1 VHVTRHHHAT
11 TATAVALAATLVGAQ
26 SNPIRFD
33 PVAADSGVRFAL
45 ANAPTPD
52 KRLIE
57 TMPGGLAAFD
67 YNSDGRIDLYFTNG
81 ASGEGFDK
89 TAPRFWNRLFRND
102 GDWRFTDV
110 TESAGLAGATYA
122 IGAAS
127 ADFDNDGDQ
136 DIFVAGLGRNQLF
149 RNDGAGH
156 FIDVA
161 EASGI
166 GPTVWSVAGAWLD
179 YDRDGRLDLF
189 VVNYVQWRPG
199 PQRFC
204 GDRTRDLRVY
214 CHPKYFDGLPNT
226 LYRNKGDGTFEDVT
240 RPSGLGAVIGKGMS
254 AVTLDIEAD
263 GWPDLYVTNDS
274 LPSVLLRNTGKRTF
288 EDIGLLAGVALPGH
302 GRPVSAMG
310 VDAADYDG
318 DGRPDLAVTA
328 LAGETFPLYRNEGGG
343 AFRDAGVSSGL
354 GALTVRR
361 SGWGI
366 VFGDFDNDGEV
377 DLFTANSHVND
388 RIEQFEASTYL
399 EPNRVYRNT
408 GKGRFADVSPTA
420 GDAFQQPAAHR
431 GAVAADFDGDGRLDV
446 ATTALGSLAV
456 LWRNVT
462 KPRHWLQVA
471 LIGTRNPRDGIGAT
485 VRVGGRIAYIST
497 ATSYASSKPPI
508 AHFGLGDATSPP
520 EIEVTWPDGTRQTV
534 KAEVIDRVIAI
545 RQAAR
550 PGVIRRN

>member
-1 VHVTRHHHAT
+1 MRDRQRIPQRLWSGC
-11 TATAVALAATLVGAQ
+11 ALLVGVRLLAPQAPAAQ
-26 SNPIRFD
+26 APPVRFD
-33 PVAADSGVRFAL
+33 RVDPPAGVAFVLDH
-45 ANAPTPD
+45 APTPD

-67 YNSDGRIDLYFTNG
+67 YNGDGRIDLYFTNG
-81 ASGEGFDK
+81 ASGDGFDK
-89 TAPRFWNRLFRND
+89 ASPRFWNRLFRND
-102 GDWRFTDV
+102 GNWQFTDV
-110 TESAGLAGATYA
+110 TERAGVAGATYG

-136 DIFVAGLGRNQLF
+136 DLFVAGVGRNQLF
-149 RNDGAGH
+149 RNDGAGR

-161 EASGI
+161 EASGVSRA
-166 GPTVWSVAGAWLD
+166 VWSVAAVWLD

-240 RPSGLGAVIGKGMS
+240 RASGLSAVVGKGMS
-254 AVTLDIEAD
+254 AATLDVEAD

-274 LPSVLLRNTGKRTF
+274 LPSVLLHNTGKGTF
-288 EDIGLLAGVALPGH
+288 EDVGLLAGVALPGH

-366 VFGDFDNDGEV
+366 AFGDYDNDGAL
-377 DLFTANSHVND
+377 DLFTANAHVND
-388 RIEQFEASTYL
+388 RIEQFEASPYL
-399 EPNRVYRNT
+399 EPNRVYHNA
-408 GKGRFADVSPTA
+408 GAGRFADVSSTV

-431 GAVAADFDGDGRLDV
+431 GAVAADLDGDGRLDV
-446 ATTALGSLAV
+446 VTTALGGPAV

-462 KPRHWLQVA
+462 RPRHWLQVA
-471 LIGTRNPRDGIGAT
+471 LTGTRSPRDGIGAR
-485 VRVGGRIAYIST
+485 VRVGKQVAWITTSA
-497 ATSYASSKPPI
+497 SYASSKPPT
-508 AHFGLGDATSPP
+508 AHFGLGGATTGP
-520 EIEVTWPDGTRQTV
+520 EIELTWPDGTSHKVT
-534 KAEVIDRVIAI
+534 AEGIDRVVTITQPQ
-545 RQAAR
+545 R
-550 PGVIRRN
+550 

>member
-1 VHVTRHHHAT
+1 MRERQRIPQRLWSGC
-11 TATAVALAATLVGAQ
+11 ALLVGVSLLTPQAPAAQ
-26 SNPIRFD
+26 APPIRFD
-33 PVAADSGVRFAL
+33 RVDAPAGVAFVLDH
-45 ANAPTPD
+45 APTPD

-67 YNSDGRIDLYFTNG
+67 YNGDGRIDLYFTNG
-81 ASGEGFDK
+81 ASGDGFDK
-89 TAPRFWNRLFRND
+89 ASPRFWNRLFRND

-110 TESAGLAGATYA
+110 TQHAGVAGATYA

-136 DIFVAGLGRNQLF
+136 DLFVAGVGRNQLF
-149 RNDGAGH
+149 RNDGAGR

-161 EASGI
+161 EPSG
-166 GPTVWSVAGAWLD
+166 VSRAAWSVAGVWLD

-189 VVNYVQWRPG
+189 VVNYVQWRSG

-226 LYRNKGDGTFEDVT
+226 LYRNTGGGTFQDVT
-240 RPSGLGAVIGKGMS
+240 RASGLSTVVGKGMS

-274 LPSVLLRNTGKRTF
+274 VPSVLLRNTGKGTF

-366 VFGDFDNDGEV
+366 VFSDFDNDGAV
-377 DLFTANSHVND
+377 DLFTANAHVND
-388 RIEQFEASTYL
+388 RIEQFEASPYL
-399 EPNRVYRNT
+399 EPNRVYHNA
-408 GKGRFADVSPTA
+408 GAGRFTDVSSTA

-431 GAVAADFDGDGRLDV
+431 GAVAADLDGDGRLDV
-446 ATTALGSLAV
+446 VTSALGGPAV
-456 LWRNVT
+456 LWRNVST
-462 KPRHWLQVA
+462 PRHWLQVA
-471 LIGTRNPRDGIGAT
+471 LAGTRSPRDGIGAR
-485 VRVGGRIAYIST
+485 VRVGTQVAWINTS
-497 ATSYASSKPPI
+497 TSYASSKPPI
-508 AHFGLGDATSPP
+508 AYFGLGDATTVPA
-520 EIEVTWPDGTRQTV
+520 IEVTWPDGTMQRAA
-534 KAEVIDRVIAI
+534 AEGIDRVVTITQPQ
-545 RQAAR
+545 R
-550 PGVIRRN
+550 